1 VRKKLIISVV
11 VILLLIIFLFFAFSK
26 EKASFRIYT
35 YNPKTETLT
44 PEEVIIEVPRWEK
57 VFSRDKIL
65 EKVLEKLIEVSSRNG
80 ENFPIPKGTKLL
92 GISVKNN
99 IAYVNFSQELKR
111 NHPGGSMGEM
121 LTVYSI
127 VDTLTEFPEVHKVQ
141 ILIDSAVVETL
152 VGHMDLTVPLE
163 RDLSLV
169 Q

>member
-11 VILLLIIFLFFAFSK
+11 IILLLISLFFVFSK
-26 EKASFRIYT
+26 EKASCRIYS
-35 YNPKTETLT
+35 YNPKTEALT
-44 PEEVIIEVPRWEK
+44 PQEVIIEISRWEK
-57 VFSRDKIL
+57 VFSQDKVL
-65 EKVLEKLIEVSSRNG
+65 EKVLEKLIEASSKNG

-92 GISVKNN
+92 GVSVKNN
-99 IAYVNFSQELKR
+99 IAYVNFSQELKK